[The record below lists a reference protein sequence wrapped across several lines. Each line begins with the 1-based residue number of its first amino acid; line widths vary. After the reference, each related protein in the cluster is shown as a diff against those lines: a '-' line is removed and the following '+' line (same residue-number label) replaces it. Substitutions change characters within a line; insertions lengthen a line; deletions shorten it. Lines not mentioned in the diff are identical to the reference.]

1 MRGHVQYM
9 RGEEREREGTHT
21 VHERR
26 EREKR
31 DNSPVLALSCVPH
44 RGCNYHHQRIICREG
59 GAHEHRDRERE
70 RERVTAGPYFSD
82 RRYSSLECATS

>member
-31 DNSPVLALSCVPH
+31 GHVQYM
-44 RGCNYHHQRIICREG
+44 RGE
-59 GAHEHRDRERE
+59 ERE
-70 RERVTAGPYFSD
+70 REGTHTVHE
-82 RRYSSLECATS
+82 RREREKREG